1 MKNLQN
7 QTRTKQQQQQQ
18 QQEKLVCKDEC
29 ENWK

>member
-18 QQEKLVCKDEC
+18 QQKLVCKDEC